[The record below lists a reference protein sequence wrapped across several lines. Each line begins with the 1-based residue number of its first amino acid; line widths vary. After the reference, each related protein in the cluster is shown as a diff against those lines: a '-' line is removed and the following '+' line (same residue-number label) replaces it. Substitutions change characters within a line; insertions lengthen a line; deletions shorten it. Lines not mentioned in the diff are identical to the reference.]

1 LFCCIEILIYPVQ
14 RSIIIDYL
22 ERSIEEDQAVSYV
35 FCNYKD
41 PDIQSAESVLA
52 SLLQQ
57 LCQNCPFVSKGLASL
72 YRFHLRRQT
81 RPGLS
86 KWLGRLRSEL
96 ELYSR
101 VFIIV
106 DAFDELGEAD
116 GARDDLLVELKG
128 LPPNVH
134 LLLTSRPLPSLE
146 CDIQDEARAKILTR
160 DEDIKS
166 YLEARITRENR
177 LLRQVRADPTL
188 REAIISSVVSAA
200 KGM

>member
-1 LFCCIEILIYPVQ
+1 
-14 RSIIIDYL
+14 
-22 ERSIEEDQAVSYV
+22 
-35 FCNYKD
+35 
-41 PDIQSAESVLA
+41 
-52 SLLQQ
+52 
-57 LCQNCPFVSKGLASL
+57 
-72 YRFHLRRQT
+72 
-81 RPGLS
+81 
-86 KWLGRLRSEL
+86 LGRLRSEL

-116 GARDDLLVELKG
+116 GARDDLLVELKR